1 MTAISPRNL
10 DPVAPRTSG
19 EPALWRPLEVMLR
32 PLDEVRRWSWG
43 LSAKTAFGRA
53 CLRDRGLRLTTLA
66 VGHIVVAAVLTVIAP
81 VWLLLLGPIVLG
93 VPHVASDIRYLL
105 INPPLPLGRRGLV
118 LLLGPLLAMTG
129 LRVAAAF
136 GAPYRAEL
144 EIVLGAAAMLGGVA
158 IARVAM
164 RRKLVMGV
172 VLVALA
178 GLALTAS
185 YDVLLAI
192 AHGHNL
198 IAFGLWLWLFR
209 GETSFKGLGLIV
221 GSYVAVVVVLLS
233 GAFDGAMTAHAMG
246 SDVGRFGL
254 VEMTQTL
261 TPGMDF
267 VWGLRLIA
275 VYAFAQAMH
284 YVVWLR
290 LIPQR
295 MDVRTAPP
303 TVRRSVQRLRVD
315 FGRLG
320 FAVLVLSSVLVPIAA
335 LCFDASDVRSLYLLA
350 ALAHGWI
357 ELAIIAALVTRG
369 RAGSNQFRE
378 QRSVASG
385 EQPMK

>member
-1 MTAISPRNL
+1 MTAISPSNL
-10 DPVAPRTSG
+10 DRAPR
-19 EPALWRPLEVMLR
+19 EPALWRPLELVLR

-66 VGHIVVAAVLTVIAP
+66 LGHIAVAAVLTVVAP

-118 LLLGPLLAMTG
+118 LLLGPLAAMTG
-129 LRVAAAF
+129 LRVASAL
-136 GAPYRAEL
+136 GAPYWAEA
-144 EIVLGAAAMLGGVA
+144 EVVLGAAAMLGGVA
-158 IARVAM
+158 IAQVGL
-164 RRKLVMGV
+164 RRKLVV
-172 VLVALA
+172 SAVLLGLSA
-178 GLALTAS
+178 LALTAS
-185 YDVLLAI
+185 YDVLLVI

-198 IAFGLWLWLFR
+198 VAFGLWLWLFR
-209 GETSFKGLGLIV
+209 GETAWSGLGLIV
-221 GSYVAVVVVLLS
+221 GSYALVVAVLLA
-233 GAFDGAMTAHAMG
+233 GAFDGPLVTHAMG

-254 VEMTQTL
+254 VEMTHTL

-267 VWGLRLIA
+267 VWGLRLVA

-295 MDVRTAPP
+295 MDVRSAPP
-303 TVRRSVQRLRVD
+303 TLQRSVRRLRVD
-315 FGRLG
+315 FGRWG
-320 FAVLVLSSVLVPIAA
+320 FGVLVVASLLVPVAA
-335 LCFDASDVRSLYLLA
+335 LCFDASEVRSLYLLA

-369 RAGSNQFRE
+369 RLA
-378 QRSVASG
+378 
-385 EQPMK
+385 